1 MKKVYQI
8 RELDPSHIDKLI
20 TLKGIVIR
28 TSDTVPEM
36 KEACFKCTK
45 CQKEEYKFIERGR
58 ITDPEICE
66 GCNGRLTFEMIH
78 NLCMFSDKQHIKMQE
93 TPETVPDGETP
104 QTL

>member
-45 CQKEEYKFIERGR
+45 C
-58 ITDPEICE
+58 
-66 GCNGRLTFEMIH
+66 
-78 NLCMFSDKQHIKMQE
+78 
-93 TPETVPDGETP
+93 
-104 QTL
+104 